1 MKCRR
6 CGYEWKIQRKPSA
19 IRQVVQRPLEFRAEA
34 RSEVK
39 EAGGPFLEE
48 PQRPPASSAI
58 AGPEEEQVVG
68 LAWLLHWV
76 DQGVVT
82 WAI

>member
-1 MKCRR
+1 M
-6 CGYEWKIQRKPSA
+6 
-19 IRQVVQRPLEFRAEA
+19 
-34 RSEVK
+34 
-39 EAGGPFLEE
+39 EE